1 VLLKNSSMMKLR
13 SMKHKKGEVSPS
25 LRIFSGPDPE
35 KDGSATPSAGDSPA
49 TPPLSVKTASRFYSP
64 GGFPQTPAK
73 LCLFFFLMPFVTPRA
88 TPALR
93 TGTGRAKPP
102 ARAFYFFT
110 HSLSFLSR
118 GDLSPQTPLL
128 ISFRPCGVSLGERLC
143 EPPGATPLR
152 GETRWFFWRYHHDR
166 ESERNP

>member
-1 VLLKNSSMMKLR
+1 MSLMVKFR

-35 KDGSATPSAGDSPA
+35 KDDSATPSAGDSPA
-49 TPPLSVKTASRFYSP
+49 TPPLSVKTASRFYYTWGVPP
-64 GGFPQTPAK
+64 GPRQAMLFVFFNALCHAPCDSRAAHGHGSRQASGTGF
-73 LCLFFFLMPFVTPRA
+73 LFFI
-88 TPALR
+88 
-93 TGTGRAKPP
+93 
-102 ARAFYFFT
+102 

-128 ISFRPCGVSLGERLC
+128 VSFRPCGVSLGEGLC

-152 GETRWFFWRYHHDR
+152 GETRCFFGGYYHDR
-166 ESERNP
+166 ESKRNP